1 MHLIYYFRLFIIRKN
16 VSHCGSVV
24 VAVVEEDDLGKFN
37 VA

>member
-16 VSHCGSVV
+16 VTHCG
-24 VAVVEEDDLGKFN
+24 AVVEEDDLGKFN